1 MSQIYI
7 KYGLILYHIKE
18 IKWI

>member
-7 KYGLILYHIKE
+7 KYGLILYHTKE